1 MLSTLL
7 PAELFGL
14 LLVFVRMGAAM
25 MILAGFG
32 EQFVSA
38 RVRLV
43 LALVI
48 SFLVTPVV
56 RADLPGM
63 PAAPAALLVLIAGEV
78 VIGLFLGTITRLFL
92 AALATAGMVVAYMSA
107 LANALTNDPAAA
119 QQGSIAGTFLSLVGL
134 LIIFTLD
141 LHHLMLSALVGSY
154 QLFVPGQALP
164 IGDISDTIAR
174 LVSETFLLAFQIG
187 APFVVTSI
195 TFYLGMGLLAR
206 LMPQIQIFFIAM
218 PIQIAAGLV
227 IIFLS
232 LPVAMAWFAERFR
245 ETIGPFAG
253 PFAG

>member
-1 MLSTLL
+1 MLATLL
-7 PAELFGL
+7 PAEVFGL

-25 MILAGFG
+25 MLLAGFG
-32 EQFVSA
+32 EQFVPA

-56 RADLPGM
+56 RAYLPAM

-78 VIGLFLGTITRLFL
+78 VVGLFLGTITRLFL
-92 AALATAGMVVAYMSA
+92 AALATAGMVIAYMSA
-107 LANALTNDPAAA
+107 LANALTNDPTAA

-134 LIIFTLD
+134 LLIFTLD

-164 IGDISDTIAR
+164 VGDISDTIAK
-174 LVSETFLLAFQIG
+174 LVSQTFLLAFQIA
-187 APFVVTSI
+187 APFVVTGLV
-195 TFYLGMGLLAR
+195 FYLGMGLLAR

-218 PIQIAAGLV
+218 PIQITAGLV

-245 ETIGPFAG
+245 ETLGPFAG
-253 PFAG
+253 